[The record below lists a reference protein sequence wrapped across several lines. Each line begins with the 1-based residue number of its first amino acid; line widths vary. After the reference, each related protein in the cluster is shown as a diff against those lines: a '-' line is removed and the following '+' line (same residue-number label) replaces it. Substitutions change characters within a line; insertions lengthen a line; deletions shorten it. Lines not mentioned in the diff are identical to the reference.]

1 MTCGKGKRRRHVMC
15 QLNDEQLKDDYCD
28 PNNKPESVI
37 SCELQECAYW
47 HMGPWGP
54 VCINWIYALFMSY
67 IV

>member
-1 MTCGKGKRRRHVMC
+1 MC